1 VILVSK
7 KLDNKVPIK
16 VNDLKV
22 IKCQYCACQFFSQA
36 DYESHLK
43 THWKMAKSGEGE
55 WMPCESDPYLTGRIR
70 NSGSLVLGGYRYS
83 LIGDGKIL
91 YRTRI
96 EFSEY

>member
-1 VILVSK
+1 VDGV
-7 KLDNKVPIK
+7 
-16 VNDLKV
+16 KV
-22 IKCQYCACQFFSQA
+22 IKCRYCACQFFSQT

-43 THWKMAKSGEGE
+43 THWKPAKNGEGE
-55 WMPCESDPYLTGRIR
+55 WMPSETDSYLTSRIR

-96 EFSEY
+96 EYSGY